1 MLTYCQR
8 KTIISTSEFSCPNI
22 YTKAIIIRYAIISV
36 CHRINEE
43 LTNNNNGV
51 VIVIKYGL

>member
-8 KTIISTSEFSCPNI
+8 KTIISISEFSCSNI
-22 YTKAIIIRYAIISV
+22 YTKVIVIRYAIISV
-36 CHRINEE
+36 CNRINEK